1 MIRADQ
7 LLLDKDAVYVYFGDP
22 AVANGYIQLM
32 FQYPPR
38 VTSDSRKAN
47 WQDMQDIPATT
58 EPVVLFANSGAREMS
73 LGFSY
78 IYNNEPVVG
87 GGGRW
92 DVHTIQK
99 QLRLIRSYF
108 NNVKDTKSQRNLAIW
123 CKFWG
128 IGGQRWMTFRML
140 NADFKYSETLIYPA
154 KSYDGKTITSST
166 NDPLTST
173 SVPSERFAFPFK
185 TDVTMSLAVW
195 TQGGVGD
202 PKDDKKR
209 NSVTTRLSF
218 LEYGLTPEWY

>member
-1 MIRADQ
+1 MMIRADQ
-7 LLLDKDAVYVYFGDP
+7 QLLDKEAVYVYFGDP
-22 AVANGYIQLM
+22 VKDKEYIQLI

-38 VTSDSRKAN
+38 ISSDSRKAN
-47 WQDMQDIPATT
+47 WQDMQDVPATT
-58 EPVVLFANSGAREMS
+58 EPIVLFANSGAREMS
-73 LGFSY
+73 LNFSY

-108 NNVKDTKSQRNLAIW
+108 NNVKDTKNQRNLALW

-154 KSYDGKTITSST
+154 KSFDGNNVTPTTI
-166 NDPLTST
+166 NPLKSEA
-173 SVPSERFAFPFK
+173 VPSERFAFPFK

-195 TQGGVGD
+195 TQGGTDPNKPND
-202 PKDDKKR
+202 PK
-209 NSVTTRLSF
+209 VTTRLRF
-218 LEYGLTPEWY
+218 LEAGLTPEWY